1 MDNDELGFEFELETL
16 GIGILLSIPT
26 ALSVAWAERP
36 VSGES
41 AKKIGESLQE
51 AVQTAIRDAGAV
63 VRVSLATLPELR
75 DKLTR
80 RIKGAQGEK

>member
-1 MDNDELGFEFELETL
+1 MMDNDELGFELEAL
-16 GIGILLSIPT
+16 GIGSLLSIPT